1 MKHLIEKRNDSLARI
16 EEILALVEAEQR
28 PMTEE
33 EMAEIE
39 ALKTEVEEIN
49 KQKEV
54 VESTR
59 NLKPVKEKEENKKD
73 EVKEVMER
81 NLEVRAQEERAFENA
96 IRNGEIRNLQAGDNG
111 SLIPETV
118 SERIV
123 AKVKELSPL
132 LAECQ
137 IVNVKGNYRVIK
149 EASATEA
156 NYVEE
161 GSTFTGADST
171 FEAVVLKSHVIGALV
186 KVSNSLINNTELDI
200 VGYVVDRL
208 ARAIAEKLEK
218 EILVGTTGKIT
229 GISTTRNIVNCA
241 GDDIAI
247 DDLIDLQN
255 AVYARPEETM
265 FIVSRETFGKIRK
278 MKDAVGQPYLCADAS
293 RGFANTLFGARVVV
307 SDMLTG
313 GDALAYLVDPK
324 AVVVKFAKEV
334 EVKVLN
340 EKYAEYY
347 ATGVVGYVEA
357 DATIENDQK
366 CAVLKAKSLM
376 RARK

>member
-1 MKHLIEKRNDSLARI
+1 MKHLVEKRNSALARI
-16 EEILALVEAEQR
+16 EEILALVEEEQR
-28 PMTEE
+28 PLTDEE
-33 EMAEIE
+33 KAELE
-39 ALKTEVEEIN
+39 ALKAEVEDINSQEKVVEEARALEPVKEIN
-49 KQKEV
+49 KREV
-54 VESTR
+54 T
-59 NLKPVKEKEENKKD
+59 
-73 EVKEVMER
+73 EVMEKR
-81 NLEVRAQEERAFENA
+81 ELQLQEERAFENA

-123 AKVKELSPL
+123 AKVKEISPL

-137 IVNVKGNYRVIK
+137 MVNVKGNYRVIK
-149 EASATEA
+149 ETSATEA

-161 GSTFTGADST
+161 GSAFTGADST
-171 FEAVVLKSHVIGALV
+171 FEAVVLKSYVIGALV
-186 KVSNSLINNTELDI
+186 KVSNSLVNNTELDI
-200 VGYVVDRL
+200 IGYVVDRL

-218 EILVGTTGKIT
+218 EILVGTEGKIT
-229 GISTTRNIVNCA
+229 GISKTKNVVTCA
-241 GDDIAI
+241 GEDITI

-278 MKDAVGQPYLCADAS
+278 MKDGNGQPYLCADAS
-293 RGFANTLFGARVVV
+293 TGFANTLFGARVVV

-313 GDALAYLVDPK
+313 DALGYLVDPK

-334 EVKVLN
+334 EVRVLN
-340 EKYAEYY
+340 EKYADVY

-366 CAVLKAKSLM
+366 CAVLKAKGAM
-376 RARK
+376 RKR

>member
-16 EEILALVEAEQR
+16 EEILTLCEAEQR

-33 EMAEIE
+33 EMAEVE
-39 ALKTEVEEIN
+39 ALKAEVESIN
-49 KQKEV
+49 KQEEV

-59 NLKPVKEKEENKKD
+59 ALKPVKTEEIKKEE
-73 EVKEVMER
+73 VTEVMER
-81 NLEVRAQEERAFENA
+81 SLEVRAQEERAFENA

-111 SLIPETV
+111 SLIPESV

-123 AKVKELSPL
+123 AKVKEISPL

-137 IVNVKGNYRVIK
+137 MVNVKGNYRVIK
-149 EASATEA
+149 ETSATEA

-161 GSTFTGADST
+161 GSAFTGTDSA
-171 FEAVVLKSHVIGALV
+171 FEAVVLKSYIIGALV

-200 VGYVVDRL
+200 IGYVVDRL
-208 ARAIAEKLEK
+208 ATAIAEKLEK
-218 EILVGTTGKIT
+218 EILVGTPGKIT
-229 GISTTRNIVNCA
+229 GISTTKNVVNCA
-241 GDDIAI
+241 GAEIAI

-255 AVYARPEETM
+255 AVLARPEDTM

-278 MKDAVGQPYLCADAS
+278 MKDGNGQPYLCADAS

-307 SDMLTG
+307 SDMLTS
-313 GDALAYLVDPK
+313 DALGYLVDPK

-340 EKYAEYY
+340 EKFADVY
-347 ATGVVGYVEA
+347 ATGVIGYVEA

-366 CAVLKAKSLM
+366 CAVLKPQAMVLS
-376 RARK
+376 RRK

>member
-1 MKHLIEKRNDSLARI
+1 MKHLIEKRNSALARI
-16 EEILALVEAEQR
+16 EEILALVEEEKRPLTDEEKAEL
-28 PMTEE
+28 
-33 EMAEIE
+33 E
-39 ALKTEVEEIN
+39 ALKAEVEKIN
-49 KQKEV
+49 SQEKM
-54 VESTR
+54 VEEAR
-59 NLKPVKEKEENKKD
+59 ALEPVKETQEEIKKG
-73 EVKEVMER
+73 EVTEVMEKR
-81 NLEVRAQEERAFENA
+81 ELQLQEERAFENA

-123 AKVKELSPL
+123 AKVKEISPL

-137 IVNVKGNYRVIK
+137 MVNVKGNYRVIK

-161 GSTFTGADST
+161 GSAFTGIDST
-171 FEAVVLKSHVIGALV
+171 FEAVVLKSYVIGALV

-200 VGYVVDRL
+200 IGYVVDRL
-208 ARAIAEKLEK
+208 ARAIAEKLER
-218 EILVGTTGKIT
+218 EILVGTVGKIT
-229 GISTTRNIVNCA
+229 GISTTKNIVNCA
-241 GDDIAI
+241 GGELAI

-255 AVYARPEETM
+255 AVLARPEDTM

-278 MKDAVGQPYLCADAS
+278 MKDATGQPYLCADAS

-313 GDALAYLVDPK
+313 DALAYLVDPK

-334 EVKVLN
+334 EVRVLN
-340 EKYAEYY
+340 EKYADVY

-366 CAVLKAKSLM
+366 CAVLKPQGRM
-376 RARK
+376 RNK

>member
-1 MKHLIEKRNDSLARI
+1 MKHLIEKRNSDLARI
-16 EEILALVEAEQR
+16 EEILALVEEKKR
-28 PMTEE
+28 PLTDEE
-33 EMAEIE
+33 KVELE
-39 ALKTEVEEIN
+39 ALKAEVEEIN
-49 KQKEV
+49 SQEKM
-54 VESTR
+54 VEEARS
-59 NLKPVKEKEENKKD
+59 LEPVKETQEEINKS
-73 EVKEVMER
+73 EVTEVMEKR
-81 NLEVRAQEERAFENA
+81 ELQLQEERAFENA
-96 IRNGEIRNLQAGDNG
+96 IRKGEIRNLQAGDNG

-123 AKVKELSPL
+123 AKVKEISPL
-132 LAECQ
+132 LNECQ
-137 IVNVKGNYRVIK
+137 LVQVKGNYRVIK

-161 GSTFTGADST
+161 GSAFTGADST
-171 FEAVVLKSHVIGALV
+171 FEAVVLKSYVIGALV

-200 VGYVVDRL
+200 IGYVVDRL

-218 EILVGTTGKIT
+218 EILVGTVGKIT
-229 GISTTRNIVNCA
+229 GISTTKNIVNCA

-278 MKDAVGQPYLCADAS
+278 MKDANGQPYLCADAS

-313 GDALAYLVDPK
+313 DALGYLVDPK

-340 EKYAEYY
+340 EKFADVY
-347 ATGVVGYVEA
+347 ATGVIGYVEA

-366 CAVLKAKSLM
+366 CAVLKAKSMM
-376 RARK
+376 RRK

>member
-1 MKHLIEKRNDSLARI
+1 MKHLVEKRNSALARI
-16 EEILALVEAEQR
+16 EEILALVEEEQR
-28 PMTEE
+28 PLTDEE
-33 EMAEIE
+33 KAELE
-39 ALKTEVEEIN
+39 ALKAEVEDINSQEKVVEEARALEPVKEIN
-49 KQKEV
+49 KREV
-54 VESTR
+54 T
-59 NLKPVKEKEENKKD
+59 
-73 EVKEVMER
+73 EVMEKR
-81 NLEVRAQEERAFENA
+81 ELQLQEERAFENA

-123 AKVKELSPL
+123 AKVKEISPL

-137 IVNVKGNYRVIK
+137 MVNVKGNYRVIK
-149 EASATEA
+149 ETSATEA

-161 GSTFTGADST
+161 GSAFTGADST
-171 FEAVVLKSHVIGALV
+171 FEAVVLKSYVIEALV
-186 KVSNSLINNTELDI
+186 KVSNSLVNNTELDI
-200 VGYVVDRL
+200 IGYVVDRL

-218 EILVGTTGKIT
+218 EILVGTEGKIT
-229 GISTTRNIVNCA
+229 GISKTKNVVTCA
-241 GDDIAI
+241 GEDITI

-278 MKDAVGQPYLCADAS
+278 MKDGNGQPYLCADAS
-293 RGFANTLFGARVVV
+293 TGFANTLFGARVVV

-313 GDALAYLVDPK
+313 DALGYLVDPK

-334 EVKVLN
+334 EVRVLN
-340 EKYAEYY
+340 EKYADVY

-366 CAVLKAKSLM
+366 CAVLKAKGAM
-376 RARK
+376 RKR

>member
-1 MKHLIEKRNDSLARI
+1 MKHLVEKRNSALARI
-16 EEILALVEAEQR
+16 EEILALVEEEQR
-28 PMTEE
+28 PLTDEE
-33 EMAEIE
+33 KAELE
-39 ALKTEVEEIN
+39 ALKAEVEDIN
-49 KQKEV
+49 SQEKV
-54 VESTR
+54 VEEAR
-59 NLKPVKEKEENKKD
+59 ALEPVKETQEEIKKG
-73 EVKEVMER
+73 EVTEVMEKR
-81 NLEVRAQEERAFENA
+81 ELQLQEERAFENA

-123 AKVKELSPL
+123 AKVKEISPL

-137 IVNVKGNYRVIK
+137 MVNVKGNYRVIK

-161 GSTFTGADST
+161 GSAFTGTDST
-171 FEAVVLKSHVIGALV
+171 FEAVVLKSYVIEALV
-186 KVSNSLINNTELDI
+186 KVSNSLVNNTELDI
-200 VGYVVDRL
+200 IGYVVDRL

-218 EILVGTTGKIT
+218 EILVGTEGKIT
-229 GISTTRNIVNCA
+229 GISKTKNVVTCA
-241 GDDIAI
+241 GEDITI

-278 MKDAVGQPYLCADAS
+278 MKDGNGQPYLCADAS
-293 RGFANTLFGARVVV
+293 TGFANTLFGARVVV

-313 GDALAYLVDPK
+313 DALGYLVDPK

-334 EVKVLN
+334 EVRVLN
-340 EKYAEYY
+340 EKYADVY

-366 CAVLKAKSLM
+366 CAVLKAKGAM
-376 RARK
+376 RKR

>member
-1 MKHLIEKRNDSLARI
+1 MKHLIEERNSKLERI
-16 EEILALVEAEQR
+16 EEILALI
-28 PMTEE
+28 EE
-33 EMAEIE
+33 EKRPLTDEEKSELE
-39 ALKTEVEEIN
+39 ALKAEVEEIN
-49 KQKEV
+49 SQEKV
-54 VESTR
+54 VEEAR
-59 NLKPVKEKEENKKD
+59 ALEPVKEIKEEINKS
-73 EVKEVMER
+73 EVTEVMEKR
-81 NLEVRAQEERAFENA
+81 ELQLQEERAFENA

-111 SLIPETV
+111 SLIPETI

-123 AKVKELSPL
+123 AKVKEISPL

-137 IVNVKGNYRVIK
+137 MVNVKGNYRVIK

-161 GSTFTGADST
+161 GSAFTGTDST
-171 FEAVVLKSHVIGALV
+171 FEAVVLKSYVIGALV

-200 VGYVVDRL
+200 IGYVVDRL
-208 ARAIAEKLEK
+208 ARSIAEKLEK
-218 EILVGTTGKIT
+218 EILVGTVGKIT
-229 GISTTRNIVNCA
+229 GISTTKNIVNCV
-241 GDDIAI
+241 GDTVAI

-255 AVYARPEETM
+255 AVLARPEDTM

-278 MKDAVGQPYLCADAS
+278 MKDATGQPYLCADAS

-313 GDALAYLVDPK
+313 GDILGYLVDPK

-334 EVKVLN
+334 EIRVLN
-340 EKYAEYY
+340 EKYADVY

-366 CAVLKAKSLM
+366 CAVLKPKNRM
-376 RARK
+376 KK

>member
-16 EEILALVEAEQR
+16 EEILTLCEAEQR

-33 EMAEIE
+33 EMAEVE
-39 ALKTEVEEIN
+39 ALKAEVESIN
-49 KQKEV
+49 KQEEV

-59 NLKPVKEKEENKKD
+59 ALKPVKTEEIKKEE
-73 EVKEVMER
+73 VTEVMER
-81 NLEVRAQEERAFENA
+81 SLEVIAQEERAFENA

-111 SLIPETV
+111 SLIPESV

-123 AKVKELSPL
+123 AKVKEISPL

-137 IVNVKGNYRVIK
+137 MVNVKGNYRVIK
-149 EASATEA
+149 ETSATEA

-161 GSTFTGADST
+161 GSAFTGTDSA
-171 FEAVVLKSHVIGALV
+171 FEAVVLKSYIIGALV

-200 VGYVVDRL
+200 IGYVVDRL
-208 ARAIAEKLEK
+208 ATAIAEKLEK
-218 EILVGTTGKIT
+218 EILVGTPGKIT
-229 GISTTRNIVNCA
+229 GISTTKNVVNCA
-241 GDDIAI
+241 GAEIAI

-255 AVYARPEETM
+255 AVLARPEDTM

-278 MKDAVGQPYLCADAS
+278 MKDGNGQPYLCADAS

-307 SDMLTG
+307 SDMLTS
-313 GDALAYLVDPK
+313 DALGYLVDPK

-340 EKYAEYY
+340 EKFADVY
-347 ATGVVGYVEA
+347 ATGVIGYVEA

-366 CAVLKAKSLM
+366 CAVLKPQAMVLS
-376 RARK
+376 RRK

>member
-1 MKHLIEKRNDSLARI
+1 MKHLIEKRNSALARI
-16 EEILALVEAEQR
+16 EEILALVEQEQR
-28 PMTEE
+28 SLTDEE
-33 EMAEIE
+33 KSELET
-39 ALKTEVEEIN
+39 LKAEVEEIN
-49 KQKEV
+49 SQEKM
-54 VESTR
+54 VEEAR
-59 NLKPVKEKEENKKD
+59 ALEPVKETQEEIKKG
-73 EVKEVMER
+73 EVTEVMEKR
-81 NLEVRAQEERAFENA
+81 ELQLQEERAFENA

-123 AKVKELSPL
+123 AKVKEISPL
-132 LAECQ
+132 LDECQ
-137 IVNVKGNYRVIK
+137 MVNVKGNYRVIK

-161 GSTFTGADST
+161 GSAFTGADST
-171 FEAVVLKSHVIGALV
+171 FEAVVLKSYVIGALV

-200 VGYVVDRL
+200 IGYVVDRL

-218 EILVGTTGKIT
+218 EILVGTVGKIT
-229 GISTTRNIVNCA
+229 GISTTKNIVNCA

-278 MKDAVGQPYLCADAS
+278 MKDANGQPYLCADVS

-313 GDALAYLVDPK
+313 DALGYLVDPK

-340 EKYAEYY
+340 EKFADVY
-347 ATGVVGYVEA
+347 ATGVIGYVEA

-366 CAVLKAKSLM
+366 CAVLKAKSMM
-376 RARK
+376 RRK

>member
-123 AKVKELSPL
+123 TKVKELSPL

-171 FEAVVLKSHVIGALV
+171 FEAVVLKSHVLGALV

-200 VGYVVDRL
+200 VAYVVDRL

-229 GISTTRNIVNCA
+229 GISTTKNIVNCA

-278 MKDAVGQPYLCADAS
+278 MKDATGQPYLCADAS

-313 GDALAYLVDPK
+313 DDALAYLVDPK

>member
-1 MKHLIEKRNDSLARI
+1 MKHLIEKRNSALARI
-16 EEILALVEAEQR
+16 EEILALVEEEKRPLTDEEKAEL
-28 PMTEE
+28 
-33 EMAEIE
+33 E
-39 ALKTEVEEIN
+39 ALKAEVEKIN
-49 KQKEV
+49 SQEKM
-54 VESTR
+54 VEEAR
-59 NLKPVKEKEENKKD
+59 ALEPVKETQEEIKKG
-73 EVKEVMER
+73 EVTEVMEKR
-81 NLEVRAQEERAFENA
+81 ELQLQEERAFENA

-123 AKVKELSPL
+123 AKVKEISPL

-137 IVNVKGNYRVIK
+137 MVNVKGNYRVIK

-161 GSTFTGADST
+161 GSAFTGIDST
-171 FEAVVLKSHVIGALV
+171 FEAVVLKSCVIGALV

-200 VGYVVDRL
+200 IGYVVDRL
-208 ARAIAEKLEK
+208 ARAIAEKLER
-218 EILVGTTGKIT
+218 EILVGTVGKIT
-229 GISTTRNIVNCA
+229 GISTTKNIVNCA
-241 GDDIAI
+241 GGELAI

-255 AVYARPEETM
+255 AVLARPEDTM

-278 MKDAVGQPYLCADAS
+278 MKDATGQPYLCADAS
-293 RGFANTLFGARVVV
+293 RRFANTLFGARVVV
-307 SDMLTG
+307 SDMLT

-334 EVKVLN
+334 EVRVLN
-340 EKYAEYY
+340 EKYADVY

-366 CAVLKAKSLM
+366 CAVLKPQGRM
-376 RARK
+376 RNK